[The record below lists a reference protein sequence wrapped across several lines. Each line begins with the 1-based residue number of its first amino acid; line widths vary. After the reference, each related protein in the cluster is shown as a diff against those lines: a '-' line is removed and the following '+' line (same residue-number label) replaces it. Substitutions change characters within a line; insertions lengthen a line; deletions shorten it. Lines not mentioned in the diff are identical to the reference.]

1 MPSQQPRVVVYGAS
15 GYTGK
20 LIAEYLVRQRIPFVA
35 AGRSAERLRAEMA
48 TVPGLAGADVPV
60 VAVAHERAA
69 LRRLFQDAAVVVNVV
84 GPFGQLGRPVAEAAL
99 DAGCHYLDTTGEQD
113 WVKLVRD
120 ELGAAFA
127 ARERAVVP
135 ATAWMWAAGQ
145 LVAEAC
151 LETPGVDSLDI
162 VYAPNGAPTIAS
174 TLSFLRMCTKDQYML
189 VNGALATWPPAT
201 AVSVTAPHT
210 HDVLVGLPWGGGC
223 EPLWY
228 EHDPRVRNVRVVVG
242 FPKNPFVDW
251 LLGKMAE
258 YLEASRGLTPA
269 AAEELT
275 NAWGREVAFTPPREI
290 EDVNRCVVS
299 CRARGRLV
307 GREVAAFGTAPY
319 LQTGALAAEATRRL
333 LAGAHRAVGFASP
346 AAAFGA
352 RALSAALD
360 DAGLLGAVRTAG

>member
-1 MPSQQPRVVVYGAS
+1 MPSPQPRVVVYGAS

-20 LIAEYLVRQRIPFVA
+20 LIAEYLARARIPFVA
-35 AGRSAERLRAEMA
+35 AGRDAERVRAAMA
-48 TVPGLAGADVPV
+48 SVPGLERVEVPV
-60 VAVAHERAA
+60 AAVAHERTA
-69 LRRLFQDAAVVVNVV
+69 LRRLFTGAAVVVNVV

-127 ARERAVVP
+127 ARDLLVAP

-151 LETPGVDSLDI
+151 LDVPGVDSLDI

-174 TLSFLRMCTKDQYML
+174 TLSFLRMCTKDQYLL
-189 VNGALATWPPAT
+189 VNGALATWPAAT

-251 LLGKMAE
+251 LLGKMTE
-258 YLEASRGLTPA
+258 YVEVSRGLTPA
-269 AAEELT
+269 EAEELT
-275 NAWGREVAFTPPREI
+275 NAWGREIAFTPPREI
-290 EDVNRCVVS
+290 EDVNRCVVT
-299 CRARGRLV
+299 CRARGRTV
-307 GREVAAFGTAPY
+307 GVDAAMYGTAPY

-333 LAGAHRAVGFASP
+333 LAGMHGAVGFASP
-346 AAAFGA
+346 AAAFGP
-352 RALSAALD
+352 RALSAALE
-360 DAGLLGAVRTAG
+360 DAGLLGPVRTLG